1 MDATALHIAASLG
14 ESEAVALLLEWG
26 SSVHVVDR
34 VSNIDI
40 MVQCVCMSA
49 IVLPYIIV
57 GDI

>member
-1 MDATALHIAASLG
+1 MTALSIAAMG
-14 ESEAVALLLEWG
+14 GKSEAVALLLEWG
-26 SSVHVVDR
+26 SSVHVVDK

-40 MVQCVCMSA
+40 LVQCVCMSA

>member
-1 MDATALHIAASLG
+1 MIALHIAAG
-14 ESEAVALLLEWG
+14 FGKSEAVALLLEWG
-26 SSVHVVDR
+26 SSVHVVDG

-40 MVQCVCMSA
+40 MVQCVCMNA

>member
-1 MDATALHIAASLG
+1 MMG
-14 ESEAVALLLEWG
+14 MSEAVALLLKWG
-26 SSVHVVDR
+26 SSVHVVDE